1 MLFDFLFNRHKAKRQ
16 QPTAYAS
23 SAEFVSKNIADLK
36 HLLNFT
42 GYNDPNKNIESL
54 AKIAHCRLIVLCL
67 PADGHNNY
75 TVVKSSNVNIC
86 KCGSSIAWQHIQPW
100 ASSDYQSL
108 APQLPFADSE
118 CTEILSV
125 PVKGEHNILSG
136 IIIAISTDKST
147 DVNVKLQML
156 HLLTPP
162 FEAELR
168 CVRQKHEIRQLEQR
182 IASLNQN
189 IEILNTDLEKER
201 NIATESKNLK
211 SAFLTNLSH
220 EIRTPMNAV
229 VGFMDLVES
238 AQNDQDR
245 HDFITI
251 MKQNCRQLLRVID
264 SLIDI
269 SQLQSNYL
277 LKPPCPTQLNE
288 LLTKTKQKYEDLI
301 RHANKDIVIETS
313 FALDTP
319 NDTIWNSDEII
330 DKVMDL
336 LMDNAF
342 KFTERGKISIS
353 YSINHK
359 EATFCVTDT
368 GPGVKPGSE
377 GKIFELFDEH
387 EKIGEDGEQHGKG
400 TGLAIASRYLSLA
413 GGRIWLDT
421 SYRGGACFYFSIPAD
436 KL

>member
-1 MLFDFLFNRHKAKRQ
+1 MLLDFLFKRRKS
-16 QPTAYAS
+16 AS
-23 SAEFVSKNIADLK
+23 QKQTICSTGAEFVSKNIADLK
-36 HLLNFT
+36 QLLNFT
-42 GYNDPNKNIESL
+42 GYNDPNKHLENL
-54 AKIAHCRLIVLCL
+54 AKITHCRVIVLCL
-67 PADGHNNY
+67 PTEWQNKY

-86 KCGSSIAWQHIQPW
+86 RCGSSLTWQHLQPW
-100 ASSDYQSL
+100 ASSDYQNL
-108 APQLPFADSE
+108 AQQLPFADSE
-118 CTEILSV
+118 CTEIMSV
-125 PVKGEHNILSG
+125 PVKGEHNVLSG
-136 IIIAISTDKST
+136 IVIAISEDKTT
-147 DVNVKLQML
+147 DVNAKLQML

-168 CVRQKHEIRQLEQR
+168 CVKQKQEIRQLEQR

-189 IEILNTDLEKER
+189 IEVLNTDLDKER

-251 MKQNCRQLLRVID
+251 MKQNCHQLLRVID

-269 SQLQSNYL
+269 SKLQSNYL

-288 LLTKTKQKYEDLI
+288 LLTKVKQKYENLI
-301 RHANKDIVIETS
+301 RHAGKNIVIETS

-319 NDTIWNSDEII
+319 NDTIWNSNEII

-342 KFTERGKISIS
+342 KFTEQGKISIS

-368 GPGVKPGSE
+368 GPGVKPGVE

-387 EKIGEDGEQHGKG
+387 EKIDGNGEEHGKG

-421 SYRGGACFYFSIPAD
+421 SYHGGACFYFSIPAD